1 VIRRAHVSRALRLLG
16 LALAVALPSAC
27 GTPTAS
33 VGPLG
38 ACGDDARGAGAYPD
52 LEGRLPTSLNGR
64 APDLVDSG
72 RSCSAQA
79 LATYA
84 SHGIREIR
92 YAGATWTEGAQD
104 GTVIAVFVSGPD
116 QPPLD
121 QTWVQEFYESGAR
134 ASTKTENIEITMPQL
149 PEGGRYWRLE
159 TLNDLSLQ
167 TVAVWG
173 GDPGIVHV
181 VIVATQVQPG
191 ASRAGHDDRV
201 DRAVRAVL
209 DTEATPVGTAW
220 EPVLVSGA

>member
-1 VIRRAHVSRALRLLG
+1 VIHRRAASRAARLL
-16 LALAVALPSAC
+16 ALSLVAVFVSAC
-27 GTPTAS
+27 GGPAAS
-33 VGPLG
+33 TGQLA
-38 ACGDDARGAGAYPD
+38 ACGDDARAAGAYPD
-52 LEGRLPTSLNGR
+52 LEQRLPSSLGGR
-64 APDLVDSG
+64 APDLLDSG
-72 RSCSAQA
+72 RSCSAAA
-79 LATYA
+79 LSTYA
-84 SHGIREIR
+84 SHGITEVR

-104 GTVIAVFVSGPD
+104 GTVIAVFVAGPD

-167 TVAVWG
+167 TVAIWG

-191 ASRAGHDDRV
+191 ASRAGHNERV
-201 DRAVRAVL
+201 DRAIQVVL
-209 DTEATPVGTAW
+209 DKEASAARSPRD
-220 EPVLVSGA
+220 PVLRSAA